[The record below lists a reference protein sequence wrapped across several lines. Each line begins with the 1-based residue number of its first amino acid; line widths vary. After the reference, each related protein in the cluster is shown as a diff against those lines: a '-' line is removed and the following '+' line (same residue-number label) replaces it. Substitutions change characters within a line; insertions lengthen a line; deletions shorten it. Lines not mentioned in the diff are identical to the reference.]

1 MVARLPIKCK
11 FDRQYGAIK
20 HPKKQNRSEK
30 NEKRNRVFPKPQCPA

>member
-20 HPKKQNRSEK
+20 HQKTNRRGK
-30 NEKRNRVFPKPQCPA
+30 NEERN